1 VYPSSLCLVDYI
13 GHHQWVKLVLNTTFN
28 TIFLSHI
35 WVKWVILRQVN
46 LPVVQAYPT
55 RGAEIILILMPPL
68 WIELLFSNLV
78 IMPRYF
84 SVKSMLMTLVY
95 WIHR

>member
-1 VYPSSLCLVDYI
+1 MYPSSLCLVDYI

-35 WVKWVILRQVN
+35 WDKWVIFRLFN

-55 RGAEIILILMPPL
+55 YGAEIISILIIPL

-84 SVKSMLMTLVY
+84 SFKAMLITLVY
-95 WIHR
+95 WIHS